1 MEEVAEGQGQGPDPN
16 DTSTEGTRPD
26 ANAKARNHR
35 PKRADKDGSCLDYF
49 SPHTDHVPAALPV
62 DRLLI
67 FITTKGSVHRH
78 KSFFTSPTLWAQSA
92 VHPNHL
98 VQDAGGFVI
107 TLKLGA
113 RPASALTSEE
123 ETFPC
128 CLRRPARSISRV
140 ARRRKWD
147 SGGWIH
153 FPLHLNDT
161 RQEVAHEHCVL
172 VLPSRHKEHYRPVP
186 LTIGNILVEVPTSV
200 KLLRRRNGVP
210 KPPLP
215 SRIASSTFGLPHF
228 YVQKLLLTVVVPCM
242 AYALP
247 VWYKPVSSSEDV
259 RKSGTRRT
267 PSTFTP
273 TSSLFTSVIT
283 GRHSTLARVLSPSFL
298 PTPST
303 TSYAAVA
310 ASLPFTVPPST
321 TSSPHSPSFFNSS
334 TPSPPSSSSP
344 ARQLAP

>member
-67 FITTKGSVHRH
+67 FTTTKGSVHRH
-78 KSFFTSPTLWAQSA
+78 KSFFASPTLWAQSA

-153 FPLHLNDT
+153 FPLHPNDT
-161 RQEVAHEHCVL
+161 HTGSGARAL
-172 VLPSRHKEHYRPVP
+172 RA
-186 LTIGNILVEVPTSV
+186 GASV
-200 KLLRRRNGVP
+200 VRGRARR
-210 KPPLP
+210 
-215 SRIASSTFGLPHF
+215 
-228 YVQKLLLTVVVPCM
+228 
-242 AYALP
+242 
-247 VWYKPVSSSEDV
+247 VWC
-259 RKSGTRRT
+259 R
-267 PSTFTP
+267 
-273 TSSLFTSVIT
+273 
-283 GRHSTLARVLSPSFL
+283 
-298 PTPST
+298 
-303 TSYAAVA
+303 
-310 ASLPFTVPPST
+310 
-321 TSSPHSPSFFNSS
+321 
-334 TPSPPSSSSP
+334 
-344 ARQLAP
+344 